1 MNKPLST
8 CCHANVTI
16 VVDPGENND
25 DPIRE
30 LYCTKCHKICDIY
43 EDGKHEAFSPYGTC
57 VCGTE
62 KDARGC
68 PNGH

>member
-1 MNKPLST
+1 MNIPKST
-8 CCHANVTI
+8 CCHADIYMENL
-16 VVDPGENND
+16 GEEG

-30 LYCTKCHKICDIY
+30 LFCSKCKKICDIY
-43 EDGKHEAFSPYGTC
+43 EDGKHNASSPYGTC